1 LGTRLV
7 GTFYCLWIELDGKV
21 CARKKFVPRPLD
33 SSCDKDAPMVGRRV
47 STGAYQALKSKGRVR
62 RREKNDVRPE
72 QGSFTSRARPSF
84 RSLPNDRF
92 VDLCI
97 GNLPCAIGR
106 RKGAETQWAG
116 KNDQA
121 ILRQSYPRPWARRRW
136 QRGRKIDCKWA
147 RGEEAVT
154 RRAKQRPK
162 QGCET
167 VRSFRLWRCLVGMW

>member
-1 LGTRLV
+1 MRPQ
-7 GTFYCLWIELDGKV
+7 
-21 CARKKFVPRPLD
+21 KFVPRPLD
-33 SSCDKDAPMVGRRV
+33 SSCDKRCADGGKEGVRL
-47 STGAYQALKSKGRVR
+47 AYQALKSKGRVR
-62 RREKNDVRPE
+62 RGGKNDVRPE

-97 GNLPCAIGR
+97 GKCTVRDRQKKKVQRLNR
-106 RKGAETQWAG
+106 QG

-136 QRGRKIDCKWA
+136 QRGRKVDCKWA

-154 RRAKQRPK
+154 RRAK
-162 QGCET
+162 
-167 VRSFRLWRCLVGMW
+167 